1 MGFPGTR
8 PPSLGLFLVC
18 RPRGQGPPVF
28 GEGSPGCPGLGRR
41 PRQRALGSRPSPTP
55 TPEHHQGRG
64 GCARQAWG
72 AKEDSKRM
80 RWAFTGICAGETVQ
94 TQEDERCVIAPP
106 LRTQEEDVGAE
117 HGARGALTG

>member
-1 MGFPGTR
+1 
-8 PPSLGLFLVC
+8 
-18 RPRGQGPPVF
+18 
-28 GEGSPGCPGLGRR
+28 
-41 PRQRALGSRPSPTP
+41 
-55 TPEHHQGRG
+55 
-64 GCARQAWG
+64 
-72 AKEDSKRM
+72 M